1 MTGIP
6 DKVMV
11 EMLKKLMQIRMF
23 EEKAIQ
29 LYGIGKIWGYLHPCI
44 GQEAVPVGACQAV
57 GKQDYIISTHRG
69 HGHCIARGA
78 DMRKIMAELF
88 GKSTGYCGGR
98 GGSMHIID
106 MDLRILGENGI
117 VGGGIPIS
125 VGAGFGCRM
134 EGKESVVICFF
145 GDGAANSGVF
155 HEALNMSAIFKLP
168 VIYVCE
174 NNMYAISMCSEDSIA
189 CKDIGKRSCAYD
201 IPGYIIDG
209 SDPVKVY
216 ETVDKAVGY
225 AREGRGPSLIEAKTY
240 RFYGHH
246 PNDPAEYRGKEEVEY
261 YKNEKDP
268 LTNFKKKLLKEKII
282 TIREIE
288 SIEDRVR
295 RNIEEA
301 VAFAEKSP
309 EPRLD
314 VFLKEVEKNQ

>member
-1 MTGIP
+1 MTVMP
-6 DKVMV
+6 AKVMV
-11 EMLKKLMQIRMF
+11 KMLSGLIQIRMF
-23 EEKAIQ
+23 EEKAMQ
-29 LYGIGKIWGYLHPCI
+29 LYKVGKIRGYLHPCI

-57 GKQDYIISTHRG
+57 EAKDYIISTHRG

-78 DMRKIMAELF
+78 DMRKMMAELF

-106 MDLRILGENGI
+106 MELRILGENGI

-134 EGKESVVICFF
+134 EGKGSVVICFF
-145 GDGAANSGVF
+145 GDGAANNGVF

-174 NNMYAISMCSEDSIA
+174 NNMYAISMCSDDSTA
-189 CKDIGKRSCAYD
+189 CRDIGKRSCAYD
-201 IPGYIIDG
+201 IPGYIVDG
-209 SDPVKVY
+209 SDPVEVY
-216 ETVDKAVGY
+216 ETVGKAVQH

-261 YKNEKDP
+261 YKNKKDP
-268 LTNFKKKLLKEKII
+268 LTNFKKRLLEEKII
-282 TIREIE
+282 TTKEIE
-288 SIEDRVR
+288 SIEGRAMEKIKD
-295 RNIEEA
+295 A

-314 VFLKEVEKNQ
+314 RFLKEVEEN